1 MYVTVALKQVISKIA
16 NLTAILIL
24 LHSCTNK
31 DWQGKTSGQESES
44 DSVLVWIEQ
53 VKGKEVSQNQ
63 KADLLL
69 RAYIS
74 IKDYPE
80 DSIKTKH
87 LSKLSLAYM
96 NFGDSL
102 NFRRTN
108 RDTKELAQKTKD
120 SIVEAETYWDL
131 ATFFKRHAIEDSA
144 YYNYAK
150 AQKIYS
156 GLKDDFFAGRM
167 LYNMAVVQGDVKN
180 YTQAEI
186 TTVKAIEL
194 LKPLNKYRQLY
205 NCYNYLAII
214 SNNLKEYNLAI
225 EYHEKALDYLEKL
238 NEKSTLVQA
247 SLNNIAVVYQEQ
259 GSHKKAISYLN
270 RVVSHDSI
278 FYYDSRLYAQAL
290 NNLAYNQFKLG
301 IRKGVEN
308 KLKRA
313 LEIRDSIADNYGKS
327 VSHFY
332 LSEYYLDQKEY
343 PKALG
348 EAKKAKLF
356 SEKSGNNK
364 RLLETLELLT
374 RLDKVNAVGYTQE
387 YIQLNDSLQQEERK
401 LRNKFARIRF
411 ETNETKAQNVLLARQ
426 KQLWIGIATILLLL
440 ALATYMVVDQ
450 RAKNQKLR
458 FQREQQASNE
468 KIFNLLLSEGQKVE
482 AAKKMEQKRIS
493 EELHDGVQGRIQGV
507 RMVLLGLNKRVTP
520 EAITERAGAIKEL
533 KDIQEEVRAISHEL
547 SHSAYQKIHN
557 FIRSIKDLL
566 NGLEASAGLQHTF
579 QYDEGANWDG
589 LSGDIKINLYRMV
602 QESLQNAV
610 KHAQAKTVSLEFH
623 IDEDNILRVSISD
636 DGKGFQVKRGKKG
649 IGLRNIASRAE
660 KLKGSWDIQSSVGK
674 GTKVVLTIPVRK
686 YDNPDE
692 MEGSPRALQE
702 V

>member
-1 MYVTVALKQVISKIA
+1 MYEISELKRTIFKIVK
-16 NLTAILIL
+16 LIIL
-24 LHSCTNK
+24 LVLIHSCADK
-31 DWQGKTSGQESES
+31 SKSVQVSDQRVKT
-44 DSVLVWIEQ
+44 DSASIWIEQ
-53 VKGKEVSQNQ
+53 AKNKDLPPQRQ
-63 KADLLL
+63 LQLLKKAYLTIRDN
-69 RAYIS
+69 
-74 IKDYPE
+74 E
-80 DSIKTKH
+80 DSLKTKY
-87 LSKLSLAYM
+87 LSQISLAYLNM
-96 NFGDSL
+96 GDSL
-102 NFRRTN
+102 RFREAN
-108 RDTKELAQKTKD
+108 RETKD
-120 SIVEAETYWDL
+120 LANKINDSSIQAEAHWDL
-131 ATFFKRHAIEDSA
+131 ATFFKRNSVEDSA
-144 YYNYAK
+144 YYHYAK

-156 GLKDDFFAGRM
+156 NLKNDFYTGRM
-167 LYNMAVVQGDVKN
+167 LYNMAVVQLDVKD
-180 YTQAEI
+180 YTGSEI
-186 TTVKAIEL
+186 TTIRAIEF

-205 NCYNYLAII
+205 LCYNNLGIAA
-214 SNNLKEYNLAI
+214 NNLTEYDKAI
-225 EYHEKALDYLEKL
+225 EYHKTALEYLQKL
-238 NEKSTLVQA
+238 EGGNGLQLGTQ
-247 SLNNIAVVYQEQ
+247 NNIGVVYQEQ
-259 GSHKKAISYLN
+259 GRHALAIPYFRDVLN
-270 RVVSHDSI
+270 QDSL
-278 FYYDSRLYAQAL
+278 FQKDPRLYARAL
-290 NNLAYNQFKLG
+290 NNLAYNQFKIGNL
-301 IRKGVEN
+301 RDVEDQ
-308 KLKRA
+308 LKRG
-313 LEIRDSIADNYGKS
+313 LHIRDSIGDNYGRA
-327 VSHFY
+327 VSHYY
-332 LSEYYLDQKEY
+332 LAEYYLSQNDSLNAMQ
-343 PKALG
+343 
-348 EAKKAKLF
+348 EAEMAKSY
-356 SEKSGNNK
+356 SEKSSNYDC
-364 RLLETLELLT
+364 LLQTLNLMSV
-374 RLDKVNAVGYTQE
+374 LDPKKAVVHSQE
-387 YIQLNDSLQQEERK
+387 YIKLNDSLQQEERK